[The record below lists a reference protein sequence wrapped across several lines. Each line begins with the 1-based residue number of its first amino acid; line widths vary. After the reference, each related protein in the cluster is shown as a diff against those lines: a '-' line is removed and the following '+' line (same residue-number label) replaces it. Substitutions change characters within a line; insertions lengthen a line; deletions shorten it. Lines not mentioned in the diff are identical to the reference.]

1 MSREP
6 LSLGNSEG
14 DLYICLLSPL
24 LAAGVCEFQRFVSL
38 HAHPCEFRFHTLM
51 ELVYKVLENFTEQV
65 SFFVPGL
72 M

>member
-14 DLYICLLSPL
+14 DLYICVLSPSSSGRL
-24 LAAGVCEFQRFVSL
+24 LFQRFVSL
-38 HAHPCEFRFHTLM
+38 HAHPCEFRFHTLV
-51 ELVYKVLENFTEQV
+51 ELDYKVLENFTEQM

-72 M
+72 T